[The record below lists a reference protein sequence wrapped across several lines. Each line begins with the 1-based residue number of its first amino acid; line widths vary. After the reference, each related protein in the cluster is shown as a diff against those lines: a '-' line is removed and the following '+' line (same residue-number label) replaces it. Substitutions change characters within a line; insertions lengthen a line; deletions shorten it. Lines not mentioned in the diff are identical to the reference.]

1 MKYDLKLKGYVGG
14 YDFDADYVD
23 YVLSKKEGQ
32 EVNVLIDSLGGSVAT
47 ALSIAAAFKMHG
59 KVNVHFVGMNAS
71 AATVASMGA
80 AHISIDSC
88 AMYLVHKAS
97 NLVFEIDYMN
107 ADKMQELIDRCKKAK
122 TDLEKIDGNIAEMYA
137 GKCKKPAEDLLA
149 LMKVGGW
156 LTAKE
161 AKEWGFVDEITEGE
175 EAPVLTNSMV
185 ASMSKA
191 GIPIPEGVKC
201 EKNEEGILAKIR
213 TFFTQ
218 LFGVP
223 TTENQEEQK
232 PKKNIVMKIFEL
244 LAAVLAVESFN
255 FKEGKTE
262 MTEDQLKAIETELA
276 NNKKTIDGLNNTVT
290 AKDTQIQDLQ
300 TQIENLKNNPGG
312 TTTHV
317 LEDGKPEQEAT
328 YFDVLEDAAKLYNE
342 VV

>member
-47 ALSIAAAFKMHG
+47 ALSIAAAFKLHG
-59 KVNVHFVGMNAS
+59 KVNVHFIGMNAS
-71 AATVASMGA
+71 AATIASMGA
-80 AHISIDSC
+80 AHISIDSN

-97 NLVFEIDYMN
+97 NLVFEWDYMN
-107 ADKMQELIDRCKKAK
+107 SDQLQELIDKCKKAQN
-122 TDLEKIDGNIAEMYA
+122 DLEKIDGNIAEMYA

-223 TTENQEEQK
+223 TTENQEEQT
-232 PKKNIVMKIFEL
+232 PKKNIIMKIFTL
-244 LAAVLAVESFN
+244 LAAVCSVKAFELED
-255 FKEGKTE
+255 GKATLTE
-262 MTEDQLKAIETELA
+262 EQLEAIEKELSEK
-276 NNKKTIDGLNNTVT
+276 KKTIDDLNNTVT
-290 AKDTQIQDLQ
+290 DKDTQIQDLQ
-300 TQIENLKNNPGG
+300 TQIENLKGNPGG
-312 TTTHV
+312 TTSHV

-328 YFDVLEDAAKLYNE
+328 YFDVLEDAAKLFNE